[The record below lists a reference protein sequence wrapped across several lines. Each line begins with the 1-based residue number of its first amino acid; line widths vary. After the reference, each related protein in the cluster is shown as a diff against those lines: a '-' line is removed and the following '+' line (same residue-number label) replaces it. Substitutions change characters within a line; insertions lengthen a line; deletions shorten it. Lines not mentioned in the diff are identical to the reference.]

1 MLDKSKVAI
10 YFWEVNW
17 RLCCLI
23 RWWPLLLQLP
33 WKSKKSSF
41 VHYLKLWS
49 TKYPVFQRAIVSP
62 AAQDG
67 NGVTAPISVAQL
79 SDGLM
84 EGKMEMDLPFS
95 ALESQD
101 NTFKAAICVRGVSY
115 CSSQLDRPHHSVA
128 GNGGDLQL
136 GDHQTVPTLIST
148 ERKAARFP
156 PRYQPRKKD
165 HLDISTKASTYPDIQ

>member
-1 MLDKSKVAI
+1 
-10 YFWEVNW
+10 
-17 RLCCLI
+17 
-23 RWWPLLLQLP
+23 
-33 WKSKKSSF
+33 
-41 VHYLKLWS
+41 
-49 TKYPVFQRAIVSP
+49 
-62 AAQDG
+62 
-67 NGVTAPISVAQL
+67 
-79 SDGLM
+79 
-84 EGKMEMDLPFS
+84 MEMDLPFS
-95 ALESQD
+95 ASESED
-101 NTFKAAICVRGVSY
+101 NTFKASNLCQGRVSY

>member
-1 MLDKSKVAI
+1 M
-10 YFWEVNW
+10 
-17 RLCCLI
+17 
-23 RWWPLLLQLP
+23 
-33 WKSKKSSF
+33 
-41 VHYLKLWS
+41 HYLKLWS

-165 HLDISTKASTYPDIQ
+165 HLDISTKASPYQDIQ

>member
-1 MLDKSKVAI
+1 M
-10 YFWEVNW
+10 
-17 RLCCLI
+17 
-23 RWWPLLLQLP
+23 P

-148 ERKAARFP
+148 ERKARFP
-156 PRYQPRKKD
+156 PRYQPRDKD
-165 HLDISTKASTYPDIQ
+165 HLDIHHSIPLPRYPVISVIVESSDGGDLY